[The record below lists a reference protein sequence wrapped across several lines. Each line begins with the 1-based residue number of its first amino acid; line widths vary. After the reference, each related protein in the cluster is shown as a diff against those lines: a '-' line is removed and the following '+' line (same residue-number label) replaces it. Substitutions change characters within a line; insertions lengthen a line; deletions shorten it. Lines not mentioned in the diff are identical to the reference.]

1 MRTPPRKDLERPLKE
16 KKMGRPLKAKYFG
29 NRNVGATPTTDD
41 YGIGGKKI
49 SAVAA
54 GNATGYS
61 QGVTVTVSAP
71 QIPTGVQALANI
83 SIYTAN
89 GNVSSVGIT
98 ESGSGY
104 TSATATIVKP
114 SNVTVA
120 SANVSGLSGSNVI
133 AITSS
138 TSGIYVGMAVAATGA
153 NTSAKVTTVN
163 AANVIVGLV
172 NTANISGN
180 ATFYDAGTG
189 VLGSVTLA
197 AIASSVSN
205 AITFSSNIG
214 GDTSSADIIRQIS
227 SKSFYIQTA
236 NGNVGRANL
245 VTTAPVS
252 GEMRITATD
261 SDSGTYYIKKISGH
275 VATVVSGN
283 GTQFTANSRVQWT
296 LDSAVPNVS
305 VKLPSN

>member
-1 MRTPPRKDLERPLKE
+1 
-16 KKMGRPLKAKYFG
+16 MGRPLQSKYFG

-54 GNATGYS
+54 GTATAYS
-61 QGVTVTVSAP
+61 QGVTVTISAP
-71 QIPTGVQALANI
+71 NIPTGVQALANI

-98 ESGSGY
+98 ETGSGY
-104 TSATATIVKP
+104 TSATATLVKP
-114 SNVTVA
+114 ANVTIA
-120 SANVSGLSGSNVI
+120 SANVSGSSASNVI
-133 AITSS
+133 TITSS
-138 TSGIYVGMAVAATGA
+138 TSGISVGMKVLATGA
-153 NTSAKVTTVN
+153 NTSARVTTVN
-163 AANVIVGLV
+163 AGNVILDLV
-172 NTANISGN
+172 NTATISGN

-214 GDTSSADIIRQIS
+214 GDTSAADIIRQIS

-245 VTTAPVS
+245 VTTSPVS

-261 SDSGTYYIKKISGH
+261 SASGTYYVKKISGH
-275 VATVVSGN
+275 VATVVAGT
-283 GTQFTANSRVQWT
+283 GTQFGLPGAGNARVRWT
-296 LDSAVPNVS
+296 LDAATINET